1 MGRIIGI
8 DLGTT
13 NTVVSVL
20 KDGELVVVNTSEGIS
35 YIPSVVCYDSR
46 DDVFNVGRM
55 ARDFMTHEPDNAV
68 YSVKRLMG
76 MHYSDEHDRQQ
87 HENLANRMTFLELKR
102 WLGYRLGSAPDGKDE
117 GVRVVLGKDGKD
129 GKDKYYTP
137 EDISAMILKRA

>member
-20 KDGELVVVNTSEGIS
+20 KDGELVVVNTSEGIP

-46 DDVFNVGRM
+46 DDVFYIGRM

-76 MHYSDEHDRQQ
+76 MHYSDEHDR
-87 HENLANRMTFLELKR
+87 
-102 WLGYRLGSAPDGKDE
+102 
-117 GVRVVLGKDGKD
+117 
-129 GKDKYYTP
+129 
-137 EDISAMILKRA
+137 